1 MTKPTKETQDLS
13 LEDIFSTSGLKEK
26 IGFTL
31 LLIAI
36 YRLGVHIPLYG
47 IDQAALKS
55 NPSLSSGLMGLVDMF
70 AGGALSALSIFALGV
85 GPYIT
90 TSIILQ
96 LLTELIP
103 ALKDLQRSQGEEGRK
118 KFQQITRLG
127 TIILAGI
134 QSFALCRFLDV
145 TQIARSP
152 DFFFYLRS
160 IIVLSVSALFVMWIG
175 EIITEKGIGN
185 GASLLIFCGI
195 GSKLPIMISNTAT
208 AVQIGT
214 SPDWGVAALLVIFA
228 LIIVLIIYIQE
239 SSRKL
244 LIVGSRRAAIA
255 SRDHY
260 LPLKIN
266 PAGVL
271 PIIFASALIY
281 MPMQLLT
288 FAGIRDTSVSMLIS
302 RWVSSWPGM
311 DLLSGTPLASLGSWL
326 AMRLEF
332 VFVYSR
338 IEHSI
343 VYFLLIVA
351 FSFFYATI
359 VLNPRDIAENLKKSG
374 SSLQGVKPG
383 KSTADYLEKILSR
396 LVLIGAGAIGL
407 IAVLPIHAESLCQVN
422 TLGGLGST
430 SLLIMVGVAID
441 TRNQILSYVHSHRYQ
456 AKSLLRV

>member
-1 MTKPTKETQDLS
+1 MNTKNKDNHDLN
-13 LEDIFSTSGLKEK
+13 LEDILSSSGLKEK
-26 IGFTL
+26 IGFTVL
-31 LLIAI
+31 MLAI

-47 IDQAALKS
+47 VDQAALKA

-96 LLTELIP
+96 LLTEVIP
-103 ALKDLQRSQGEEGRK
+103 GLKELQRGQGEEGRK
-118 KFQQITRLG
+118 RFQQITRLG
-127 TIILAGI
+127 AIALAGI

-145 TQIARSP
+145 AQIAP
-152 DFFFYLRS
+152 NADFFFYLRS
-160 IIVLSVSALFVMWIG
+160 IVVLSVSALFVMWLG
-175 EIITEKGIGN
+175 EMITEKGIGN

-195 GSKLPIMISNTAT
+195 ASKLPVMISNTAT
-208 AVQIGT
+208 AVRVGT
-214 SPDWGVAALLVIFA
+214 SPDWGVATLMAVFALL
-228 LIIVLIIYIQE
+228 IVLIILIQE
-239 SSRKL
+239 ASRKL
-244 LIVGSRRAAIA
+244 LIVGARKGTMV

-281 MPMQLLT
+281 MPMQIMT
-288 FAGIRDTSVSMLIS
+288 FAGMNNTSVSMLLS
-302 RWVSSWPGM
+302 KWASSLPGA
-311 DLLSGTPLASLGSWL
+311 ASLANTPVADLGNWL
-326 AMRLEF
+326 ATRLEF
-332 VFVYSR
+332 MFVYSR

-359 VLNPRDIAENLKKSG
+359 VLNPRDIAENLKKGG
-374 SSLQGVKPG
+374 SSIEGIKPG
-383 KSTADYLEKILSR
+383 KATSDYLEKVLSR

-407 IAVLPIHAESLCQVN
+407 IAVLPIHAEIFCQVN

-456 AKSLLRV
+456 AKSLLR

>member
-1 MTKPTKETQDLS
+1 MNKQKDNQDLS
-13 LEDIFSTSGLKEK
+13 VSDILSSSGLKEK
-26 IGFTL
+26 LGFTIL
-31 LLIAI
+31 MLAI

-90 TSIILQ
+90 TSIVLQ
-96 LLTELIP
+96 LLTEVIP
-103 ALKDLQRSQGEEGRK
+103 GLKELQRGQGEDGRK
-118 KFQQITRLG
+118 RFQQITRLG
-127 TIILAGI
+127 TIGLAGI

-145 TQIARSP
+145 AQIAP
-152 DFFFYLRS
+152 NADFFFYLRS
-160 IIVLSVSALFVMWIG
+160 IVVLSVSALFVMWLG
-175 EIITEKGIGN
+175 EVITEKGISN

-195 GSKLPIMISNTAT
+195 ASKLPVMIGNTAT
-208 AVQIGT
+208 AVRVGT
-214 SPDWGVAALLVIFA
+214 SPDWGVGLLMAIFA
-228 LIIVLIIYIQE
+228 LLIVLVICLQE
-239 SSRKL
+239 ASRKL
-244 LIVGSRRAAIA
+244 LIVGARRAAVA
-255 SRDHY
+255 SRDHF

-281 MPMQLLT
+281 MPMQVLT
-288 FAGIRDTSVSMLIS
+288 FAGVKNTSVSMLLS
-302 RWVSSWPGM
+302 NWVSALPGAAS
-311 DLLSGTPLASLGSWL
+311 LAGTPIADFGAWL
-326 AMRLEF
+326 ATRMEF

-338 IEHSI
+338 VEHSV
-343 VYFLLIVA
+343 VYFLLILA

-374 SSLQGVKPG
+374 SSIEGIKPG
-383 KSTADYLEKILSR
+383 KATSDYLEKVLSR

-407 IAVLPIHAESLCQVN
+407 IAVLPIHAEIFCQVN

-456 AKSLLRV
+456 AKSLLRR